1 MHIRRLLRMDEGGWA
16 NASTFSAKVSVAST
30 LSSTAS
36 ISAASPNSSR
46 TAEPIRRRWRG
57 TGNRRAARIRRFSR
71 ATTIR
76 DSFFLSAR
84 ETKRGLKRP
93 SAPPVSM
100 SPKKDT
106 QKSAKSTTAINKK
119 FKGFTD
125 EERVA
130 MKERIQELKAS
141 ARRGP
146 RADKADGE
154 SAVLAKIAEMPEP
167 DRAMG
172 KRLHAIVKASAPAL
186 SPRLWYGMPAYAR
199 DGKVV
204 CFFQSAQKFKTRYAT
219 FGFSDTANLDEG
231 ALWPVAFALKELTAT
246 EEARISALVKK
257 AVS

>member
-1 MHIRRLLRMDEGGWA
+1 M
-16 NASTFSAKVSVAST
+16 SQPAKK
-30 LSSTAS
+30 
-36 ISAASPNSSR
+36 
-46 TAEPIRRRWRG
+46 G
-57 TGNRRAARIRRFSR
+57 
-71 ATTIR
+71 
-76 DSFFLSAR
+76 
-84 ETKRGLKRP
+84 
-93 SAPPVSM
+93 
-100 SPKKDT
+100 T

-119 FKGFTD
+119 SKGFTN

-130 MKERIQELKAS
+130 MKERSQELKAA
-141 ARRGP
+141 ARLGP

-154 SAVLAKIAEMPEP
+154 SALLAKIAEMPEP

-172 KRLHAIVKASAPAL
+172 KRLHAIIKASAPAL
-186 SPRLWYGMPAYAR
+186 APKLWYGMPAYAK

-204 CFFQSAQKFKTRYAT
+204 CFFQSAQKFNTRYAT